1 MDINQVTIAGR
12 LGADPELKYIPSGQA
27 VCTMRIAT
35 SEFFEKDGEK
45 QERTEWHSIVAWGK
59 LAEAAA
65 KNLSKGQQVVAQGK
79 LQTRSWDSKD
89 TRGDGTAI
97 KMYRTE
103 IVVFNMV
110 FGAKGRG
117 NGDDGASHGGGDTPP
132 PAQPATQPQQARPQ
146 TSAQPRPAPAE
157 AYGASGGEDDIP
169 F

>member
-12 LGADPELKYIPSGQA
+12 LGADPELKYTPNGQA
-27 VCTMRIAT
+27 VCTMRVAT
-35 SEFFEKDGEK
+35 SEFFEKNGEK
-45 QERTEWHSIVAWGK
+45 QERTEWHSIVTWGK

-79 LQTRSWDSKD
+79 LQTRPWDSKD
-89 TRGDGTAI
+89 TRGDGSAI

-117 NGDDGASHGGGDTPP
+117 EGGDSHGGGDTPP
-132 PAQPATQPQQARPQ
+132 PAQPATQPQRSQ
-146 TSAQPRPAPAE
+146 TSAQPQPAE